1 MREEPVVLEHETDRA
16 SRGLDEGA
24 LVRVVEDGAGERDAA
39 GRERGEAGHRAEQ
52 RGLAGSVR
60 PQQAENLTGRRGQA
74 DLEREAAALDLGID
88 DQVAAVLV
96 RLRSHRGHRGE
107 LRSQRSRKETST
119 ATDTSSSTRLS
130 AIAASGSFSRA

>member
-74 DLEREAAALDLGID
+74 DLEREAAPLDLGVD
-88 DQVAAVLV
+88 DQAAAVLV
-96 RLRSHRGHRGE
+96 RHRSHRGE
-107 LRSQRSRKETST
+107 PRSQRSRKETRT
-119 ATDTSSSTRLS
+119 ATDTNSSTRLR

>member
-1 MREEPVVLEHETDRA
+1 TDRA

-60 PQQAENLTGRRGQA
+60 PQQAEDLTRRRGQA

-88 DQVAAVLV
+88 AQAAAVLV
-96 RLRSHRGHRGE
+96 RHRGE
-107 LRSQRSRKETST
+107 PRSQRSRRETST
-119 ATDTSSSTRLS
+119 ATETSSSTRLS
-130 AIAASGSFSRA
+130 AIDRKSVV

>member
-24 LVRVVEDGAGERDAA
+24 LVRVVEDRAGKGDAA
-39 GRERGEAGHRAEQ
+39 GRQRGEAGHRAEQ
-52 RGLAGSVR
+52 RGLAGSAR

-88 DQVAAVLV
+88 DQAAAA
-96 RLRSHRGHRGE
+96 RLRHGAVIHRGE
-107 LRSQRSRKETST
+107 PRSQRSRRETST
-119 ATDTSSSTRLS
+119 ATDTTSSTRLS
-130 AIAASGSFSRA
+130 AIAASGSFSSA